1 MEEKGRPWLSKL
13 GVATETTGVVS
24 EWVDWETP
32 RRWALFC
39 RRKQSVRG
47 GRRVGCFTQGPTPK
61 PTWATQ
67 GPGGLPQHGRPQRHT
82 HTGAYRGAEI
92 HGRNVYAQM
101 CPHLHMFKG
110 EGAHA
115 ALQPQHQPGR
125 HPRSPPGWPLRPP
138 HRSIQP
144 ARSALACVMGTRGR
158 RGVCLR
164 VRTHVCGAVSSICR

>member
-1 MEEKGRPWLSKL
+1 MGGL
-13 GVATETTGVVS
+13 GDPKARGVVLQEKTVCQRWQTGGLLYPGPHS
-24 EWVDWETP
+24 KAHLGNSRP
-32 RRWALFC
+32 RWAA
-39 RRKQSVRG
+39 S
-47 GRRVGCFTQGPTPK
+47 
-61 PTWATQ
+61 TWEA
-67 GPGGLPQHGRPQRHT
+67 PET

-92 HGRNVYAQM
+92 HGRNVHAQM

-138 HRSIQP
+138 HRSTQP